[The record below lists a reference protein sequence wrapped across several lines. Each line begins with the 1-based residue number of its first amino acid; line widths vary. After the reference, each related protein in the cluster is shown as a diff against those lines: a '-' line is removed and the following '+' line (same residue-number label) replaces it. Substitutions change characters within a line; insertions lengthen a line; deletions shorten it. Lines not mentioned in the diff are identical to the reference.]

1 MNELKS
7 DRKALVL
14 KEGQFALIDRR
25 DNGVVAVFYADT
37 MENATVNSNYQ
48 LVVGNEAGQ
57 IVFLKPEKKV
67 IPMI

>member
-14 KEGQFALIDRR
+14 KEGQFALIDKK

-37 MENATVNSNYQ
+37 MESATVSKEYQ
-48 LVVGNEAGQ
+48 LVAGTENGQ
-57 IVFLKPEKKV
+57 IVFLKPDKKL
-67 IPMI
+67 IPMV

>member
-57 IVFLKPEKKV
+57 IVFLKPDKKL